1 MRSDERTGWALA
13 VRVLR
18 TTLRT
23 AHLLAVGAYYGGHVF
38 SVSPER
44 LAPAAVAVIT
54 TGVLFAIFEVC
65 SARVWLVQMQGVATY
80 VKLVL
85 IASVWL
91 FWDQRIWILSLVMVI
106 GVVFS
111 HAPARLRYYSVKHRR
126 VVYTDG
132 NG

>member
-1 MRSDERTGWALA
+1 MRSDERTGRALA

-38 SVSPER
+38 SVPPER
-44 LAPAAVAVIT
+44 LAPAAVAVVA
-54 TGVLFAIFEVC
+54 TGVLFVIFEIW
-65 SARVWLVQMQGVATY
+65 SAPVWLVQIQGVATF
-80 VKLVL
+80 VKLAL
-85 IASVWL
+85 IGSVSL

-106 GVVFS
+106 GVVVS
-111 HAPARLRYYSVKHRR
+111 HAPGRIRYYSVKDRR

>member
-1 MRSDERTGWALA
+1 MRSDERTGRALA

-23 AHLLAVGAYYGGHVF
+23 VHVLAVGAYYGGHVF
-38 SVSPER
+38 SVPPER
-44 LAPAAVAVIT
+44 LAPAAVAVIA
-54 TGVLFAIFEVC
+54 TGVLFVIFEVW
-65 SARVWLVQMQGVATY
+65 SAPVWLVQIQGVATY
-80 VKLVL
+80 VKLAL
-85 IASVWL
+85 IASVSL

-106 GVVFS
+106 GVVVS
-111 HAPARLRYYSVKHRR
+111 HAPGRLRYYSVKDRR

>member
-1 MRSDERTGWALA
+1 MRSDERTGRALA

-23 AHLLAVGAYYGGHVF
+23 VHVLAVGAYYGGHVF
-38 SVSPER
+38 SVPPER
-44 LAPAAVAVIT
+44 LAPAAVAVVA
-54 TGVLFAIFEVC
+54 TGVLFAIFEIW
-65 SARVWLVQMQGVATY
+65 SAPVWLVQIQGVATY
-80 VKLVL
+80 VKLAL
-85 IASVWL
+85 IGSVSL

-106 GVVFS
+106 GVVVS
-111 HAPARLRYYSVKHRR
+111 HAPARLRYYSVKDRR

>member
-1 MRSDERTGWALA
+1 MRSDERTGRALV

-38 SVSPER
+38 SVPPER
-44 LAPAAVAVIT
+44 LAPAVVAVVA
-54 TGVLFAIFEVC
+54 TGVLFVIFEIW
-65 SARVWLVQMQGVATY
+65 SAPVWLVQVQGVATF
-80 VKLVL
+80 VKLAL
-85 IASVWL
+85 IGSVSL

-106 GVVFS
+106 GVVVS
-111 HAPARLRYYSVKHRR
+111 HAPGRLRYYSVKDRR

>member
-1 MRSDERTGWALA
+1 

-23 AHLLAVGAYYGGHVF
+23 VHVLAVGAYYGGHVF
-38 SVSPER
+38 SVAPER
-44 LAPAAVAVIT
+44 LAPAAVAVVA
-54 TGVLFAIFEVC
+54 TGVLFAIFEIW
-65 SARVWLVQMQGVATY
+65 SAPVWLVQIQGVATY
-80 VKLVL
+80 VKLAL
-85 IASVWL
+85 IGSVSL

-106 GVVFS
+106 GVVVS
-111 HAPARLRYYSVKHRR
+111 HAPARLRYYSVKDRR

>member
-1 MRSDERTGWALA
+1 MRSDERTGRALV

-38 SVSPER
+38 SVPPER
-44 LAPAAVAVIT
+44 LAPAVVAVVA
-54 TGVLFAIFEVC
+54 TGVLFVIFEIW
-65 SARVWLVQMQGVATY
+65 SAPVWLVQVQGVATY
-80 VKLVL
+80 VKLAL
-85 IASVWL
+85 IGSVSL

-106 GVVFS
+106 GVVVS
-111 HAPARLRYYSVKHRR
+111 HAPGRLRYYSVKDRR

>member
-1 MRSDERTGWALA
+1 MRSDERTGRALV

-44 LAPAAVAVIT
+44 LVPAALAVIA
-54 TGVLFAIFEVC
+54 TGVLFAIFEVW
-65 SARVWLVQMQGVATY
+65 SAPVWLVQTQGVATY
-80 VKLVL
+80 IKLAL
-85 IASVWL
+85 IASVSL
-91 FWDQRIWILSLVMVI
+91 FWDQRIWILSVVMVI
-106 GVVFS
+106 GVVVS
-111 HAPARLRYYSVKHRR
+111 HAPARLRYYSVKDRR

>member
-1 MRSDERTGWALA
+1 MRSDERTGRALA

-23 AHLLAVGAYYGGHVF
+23 LHVLAVGAYYGGHVF
-38 SVSPER
+38 WVPPER
-44 LAPAAVAVIT
+44 LAPAAVAVIA
-54 TGVLFAIFEVC
+54 TGVLFAIFEIW
-65 SARVWLVQMQGVATY
+65 SAPVWLVQVRGVATY
-80 VKLVL
+80 VKLAL
-85 IASVWL
+85 IGSVWL

-106 GVVFS
+106 GVVVS
-111 HAPARLRYYSVKHRR
+111 HAPARFRYYSVKDRR

>member
-1 MRSDERTGWALA
+1 MRSDERTGGALA

-23 AHLLAVGAYYGGHVF
+23 VHVLAVGAYYGGHVF
-38 SVSPER
+38 SVPPER
-44 LAPAAVAVIT
+44 LAPAAVAVIA
-54 TGVLFAIFEVC
+54 TGVLFAIFEVL
-65 SARVWLVQMQGVATY
+65 SAPVWLVQMQGVATY
-80 VKLVL
+80 VKLAL
-85 IASVWL
+85 IASVSL

-106 GVVFS
+106 GVVVS
-111 HAPARLRYYSVKHRR
+111 HAPARLRYYSVKDRR

>member
-1 MRSDERTGWALA
+1 MRSDERTGRALA

-23 AHLLAVGAYYGGHVF
+23 VHVLAVGAYYGGHVF
-38 SVSPER
+38 SVPPER
-44 LAPAAVAVIT
+44 LAPAAVAVIA
-54 TGVLFAIFEVC
+54 TGVLFVIFEVW
-65 SARVWLVQMQGVATY
+65 SAPVWLVQIQGVATY
-80 VKLVL
+80 VKVAL
-85 IASVWL
+85 IGSVSL

-106 GVVFS
+106 GVVVS
-111 HAPARLRYYSVKHRR
+111 HAPGRLRYYSVKDRR

>member
-1 MRSDERTGWALA
+1 MRSDERTGRALA

-23 AHLLAVGAYYGGHVF
+23 THVLAVGAYYGGHVF
-38 SVSPER
+38 SVPPER
-44 LAPAAVAVIT
+44 LAPAAVAAIA
-54 TGVLFAIFEVC
+54 TGVLFAIFEAL
-65 SARVWLVQMQGVATY
+65 SAPVWLVQLQGVATY
-80 VKLVL
+80 VKLAL
-85 IASVWL
+85 IGSVSL
-91 FWDQRIWILSLVMVI
+91 FWDQRIWILSLVIVI

-126 VVYTDG
+126 VMYTDG